1 METKIGS
8 RCIGCLYFNQEMK
21 EKEERRKKICM
32 TSDNQGIHKSIICP
46 VSGQEQRNAQWSVMC
61 YMQDF

>member
-1 METKIGS
+1 
-8 RCIGCLYFNQEMK
+8 
-21 EKEERRKKICM
+21 M

-46 VSGQEQRNAQWSVMC
+46 VSDQEQRNAQWSVMC